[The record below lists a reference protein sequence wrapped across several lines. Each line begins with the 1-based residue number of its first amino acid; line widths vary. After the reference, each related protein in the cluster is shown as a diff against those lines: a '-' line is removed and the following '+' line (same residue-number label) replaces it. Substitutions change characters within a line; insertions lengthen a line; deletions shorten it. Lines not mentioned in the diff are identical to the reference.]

1 MVMKVYLTLAL
12 LLFAAAGGADAQQG
26 TPYERAVKGAIDR
39 NQRALEGSK
48 DIWEDHSTW
57 ENAWQV
63 RSDHYIVRTT
73 HSRKLGRDM
82 GDRLEM
88 MFQEFKYVLSPDFT
102 TSEPFHI
109 FICPTLA
116 VYNQYGEEFGEHH
129 SSLYG
134 SFYAAG
140 HDQRPVIVLF
150 DANETLLTMFTTH
163 SAFHQFRD
171 RAFSRTPPTWIEEG
185 LASYYAYRWA
195 YSWGVSQVRELV
207 NNRRF
212 IALSQAIE
220 VSIDQYGGASSVY
233 FTELGMLFYYLLN
246 FREDTMMTEDQDGAC
261 ATYLRTLLR
270 GGGTSNLPFH
280 TLITENLS
288 QLEADFKAYPFPEE

>member
-1 MVMKVYLTLAL
+1 MILITAN
-12 LLFAAAGGADAQQG
+12 ASSDAQSDS
-26 TPYERAVKGAIDR
+26 PYDRAVKGAIDR
-39 NQRALEGSK
+39 NQRSLQAGK
-48 DIWEDHSTW
+48 DIWEDHSSW
-57 ENAWQV
+57 DNAWQV

-82 GDRLEM
+82 GERLDM
-88 MFQEFKYVLSPDFT
+88 MLEEFKYVLYPEFT
-102 TSEPFHI
+102 VDEPFQI
-109 FICPTLA
+109 FLCPTLA

-140 HDQRPVIVLF
+140 HEQRPVIVLY
-150 DANETLLTMFTTH
+150 DDNETLLTMFTTH

-195 YSWGVSQVRELV
+195 YTWGVSQVRELV

-212 IALSQAIE
+212 IPLSQAVEIG
-220 VSIDQYGGASSVY
+220 IDQYGGATSVY

-270 GGGTSNLPFH
+270 GGATSSLPFH
-280 TLITENLS
+280 ALVTENLS
-288 QLEADFKAYPFPEE
+288 QLEGDFKSCPFPEE